1 MQVSV
6 DQNPSELSG
15 AAGGLRE
22 LLDATSLEEVISS
35 FFSLFQIPIRVLAD
49 DGRSLAKNR
58 RQPALHEYL
67 SALPG
72 AAQRLGE
79 LYEEL
84 RRRPLGDEG
93 HFAFT
98 CFTGARY
105 HVNAVAYDGRN
116 VGRVV
121 LGPYLLPDAAA
132 LASEL
137 ATIPGL
143 DAARAAEL
151 SRALPRVREDTVR
164 AIARHLGVILDA
176 LIFAGHKAWLTEVMH
191 LSSVQEG
198 FRELSVKAGEVE
210 RCEQRIAELNQQ
222 RSRLLLSIADDLGER
237 RRPFMDRLGQ
247 QRAHAHEPGG
257 AGWERIGEDAARLE
271 ELETRLRELASL
283 ESGQLDVRE
292 LDVDVAEL
300 LERTRGSIR
309 EPTGAGVEL
318 DMPLE
323 RLPNLRADPE
333 LLERALTL
341 LGEQALRAAASG
353 RGGTGPLRIQFGARL
368 LGQESDPSD
377 GLVLLGATPPSCELR
392 VAVSRA
398 ADATLPPAPNPL
410 DWAWIE
416 RVVQAHGGALRI
428 DAPAGSE
435 LAFVLTL
442 PVERP
447 SRKF

>member
-1 MQVSV
+1 
-6 DQNPSELSG
+6 LSG
-15 AAGGLRE
+15 AAAGLRQ

-105 HVNAVAYDGRN
+105 HVTAVAYDGRN

-121 LGPYLLPDAAA
+121 LGPYLPPETAGLS
-132 LASEL
+132 SEL
-137 ATIPGL
+137 AKIPGL
-143 DAARAAEL
+143 DTARAVEL

-176 LIFAGHKAWLTEVMH
+176 LIFAGHKSWLTEVMH

-198 FRELSVKAGEVE
+198 FRELAAKVGEIE
-210 RCEQRIAELNQQ
+210 RCEQRIAELGRQ
-222 RSRLLLSIADDLGER
+222 RSRLLLSVADDLGDR
-237 RRPFMDRLGQ
+237 RRPLMERLGQ
-247 QRAHAHEPGG
+247 QRANAHEAGG
-257 AGWERIGEDAARLE
+257 AGWERIGKDAARLE
-271 ELETRLRELASL
+271 DLETRLRELASL
-283 ESGQLDVRE
+283 ESGELGVRE

-300 LERTRGSIR
+300 LERTRGSIQA
-309 EPTGAGVEL
+309 PTGAGVEL

-341 LGEQALRAAASG
+341 LGEQALRVGAGA
-353 RGGTGPLRIQFGARL
+353 RGGAGPLRLQFGARL
-368 LGQESDPSD
+368 LGDGSDASD
-377 GLVLLGATPPSCELR
+377 GLVLLGAAPQSCELR

-398 ADATLPPAPNPL
+398 TDATLPPAPNPL

-428 DAPAGSE
+428 DAPAPSE

-447 SRKF
+447 SRSL

>member
-1 MQVSV
+1 MQASV
-6 DQNPSELSG
+6 DQNSTELGGS
-15 AAGGLRE
+15 AVGLRE
-22 LLDATSLEEVISS
+22 LLDATSLEDVISS
-35 FFSLFQIPIRVLAD
+35 FFSLFQIPIRVLGD

-84 RRRPLGDEG
+84 RRRPVGDEG
-93 HFAFT
+93 YFAFT

-105 HVNAVAYDGRN
+105 HVTAVAHDGRN

-121 LGPYLLPDAAA
+121 LGPYLSSDAVG
-132 LASEL
+132 LSSEL
-137 ATIPGL
+137 SEISGL
-143 DAARAAEL
+143 DAGRAAEL
-151 SRALPRVREDTVR
+151 LKALPRVREDTVR

-176 LIFAGHKAWLTEVMH
+176 LIFAGHKAWMTEVMH

-198 FRELSVKAGEVE
+198 FRELSAKSEQVE
-210 RCEQRIAELNQQ
+210 RCERRIAELDRE
-222 RSRLLLSIADDLGER
+222 RSRLLLSVADDLGDR
-237 RRPFMDRLGQ
+237 RRPLMDRLGRQ
-247 QRAHAHEPGG
+247 QRASAGEPGG
-257 AGWERIGEDAARLE
+257 AEWDRIGEDAARLE

-283 ESGQLDVRE
+283 DSGRLGVRE
-292 LDVDVAEL
+292 LQVDVVEL
-300 LERTRGSIR
+300 LERTRGSLQS
-309 EPTGAGVEL
+309 PAVAGVEL
-318 DMPLE
+318 DMPAG
-323 RLPNLRADPE
+323 RLPLLRADPE

-341 LGEQALRAAASG
+341 LGEQALR
-353 RGGTGPLRIQFGARL
+353 GGTGPLRLQFGARL
-368 LGQESDPSD
+368 LGDDSEAD
-377 GLVLLGATPPSCELR
+377 GMVLMGATPQSCELR

-398 ADATLPPAPNPL
+398 PESLLPSPNAL

-416 RVVQAHGGALRI
+416 RVAQAHGGALRV
-428 DAPAGSE
+428 DAPAPSE

-447 SRKF
+447 SGGP